1 LIAFDVS
8 FVLVHKVC
16 DLIKKYVK
24 TRSDTVQK
32 IIHFITAEKPGESSN
47 NFAQLVDRENLV
59 NVNDEYVI
67 MLDDAAENDR
77 WDKWQPDPYDA
88 NPSRSFYVYND
99 K

>member
-1 LIAFDVS
+1 M
-8 FVLVHKVC
+8 
-16 DLIKKYVK
+16 K
-24 TRSDTVQK
+24 TRTDTVRK

-67 MLDDAAENDR
+67 MLDDAENDR

-88 NPSRSFYVYND
+88 NPSKKIIQFIDLYLFSRKSIVS
-99 K
+99 